1 MTAKAVRLMEEALQL
16 PPASRADLASTLI
29 RSLDNESDTD
39 AETAWAAEIDRR
51 VAELDSGKVK
61 TIPWS
66 KVEEKLLKARR
77 ARRRRR

>member
-1 MTAKAVRLMEEALQL
+1 MTAKAVRLLGEALQL
-16 PPASRADLASTLI
+16 PPTSRADLASTLI
-29 RSLDNESDTD
+29 RSLDNESDAD

>member
-1 MTAKAVRLMEEALQL
+1 MTAKAVRLLEEALQL
-16 PPASRADLASTLI
+16 PPTSRADLASTLI
-29 RSLDNESDTD
+29 RSLDDESDAD

>member
-1 MTAKAVRLMEEALQL
+1 MTAK
-16 PPASRADLASTLI
+16 
-29 RSLDNESDTD
+29 
-39 AETAWAAEIDRR
+39 AWAAEIDRR

>member
-1 MTAKAVRLMEEALQL
+1 MTAKAVRLLEEALQL
-16 PPASRADLASTLI
+16 PPTSRADLASTLI
-29 RSLDNESDTD
+29 RSLDNESDAD

>member
-1 MTAKAVRLMEEALQL
+1 MTVKAARLLEEALNL
-16 PPASRADLASTLI
+16 PPTSRADLASTLI
-29 RSLDNESDTD
+29 RSLDNESDAD

-51 VAELDSGKVK
+51 VAELDSGQVK

>member
-1 MTAKAVRLMEEALQL
+1 MTAKAVRLLEEALNL

-29 RSLDNESDTD
+29 RSLDNESDAD

>member
-1 MTAKAVRLMEEALQL
+1 MTAKAVRLLEEALQL
-16 PPASRADLASTLI
+16 PPTSRADLASTLI
-29 RSLDNESDTD
+29 RSLDNESDAD

-51 VAELDSGKVK
+51 VTELDSGKVK